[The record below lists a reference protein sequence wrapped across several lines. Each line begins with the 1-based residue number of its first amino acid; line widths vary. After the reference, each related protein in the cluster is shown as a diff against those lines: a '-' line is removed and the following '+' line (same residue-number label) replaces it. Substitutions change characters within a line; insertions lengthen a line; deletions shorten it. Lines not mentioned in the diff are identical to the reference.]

1 VQVLFVITKPHWHL
15 QKSKLT
21 GMPGL
26 PEEYCGQ
33 SVHAEDPTT
42 SLYFPYSHHEHALYR
57 IGYVVPFSHSQSV
70 MLTEPTALV
79 L

>member
-1 VQVLFVITKPHWHL
+1 VQVPFVITIPHWHM
-15 QKSKLT
+15 QKPMLSA
-21 GMPGL
+21 MPGL

-42 SLYFPYSHHEHALYR
+42 SLYFPNSHHEHELYR
-57 IGYVVPFSHSQSV
+57 NGYVVPFSHSQSV
-70 MLTEPTALV
+70 MFTAPTEFV

>member
-1 VQVLFVITKPHWHL
+1 MPAWHV
-15 QKSKLT
+15 QKSMLS

-33 SVHAEDPTT
+33 SVHAEEPTT
-42 SLYFPYSHHEHALYR
+42 SLYFPNGHQEHELYR
-57 IGYVVPFSHSQSV
+57 NGSVVPFSHSQSV
-70 MLTEPTALV
+70 MLVDPAELV